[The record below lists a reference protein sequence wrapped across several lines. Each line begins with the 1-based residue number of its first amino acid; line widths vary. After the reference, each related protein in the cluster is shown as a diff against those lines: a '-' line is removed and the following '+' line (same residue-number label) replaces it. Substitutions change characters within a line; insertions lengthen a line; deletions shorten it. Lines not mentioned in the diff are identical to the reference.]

1 LVEQEEE
8 EEAASL
14 QLQGSVSHVSQGML
28 MPESR
33 ESRGL
38 GMVVVYAVLVLR
50 VLGLWLGGCCM
61 GMVFA
66 VMCGSRVHSRNCSRE
81 RRFGCGCLI
90 VLLVR
95 ECLREVGPPVGSGAV
110 RCSVVWSRV
119 LRLDLRLGF
128 LEGSTGRVSAGGCP
142 LTVVQDRARDCFM
155 TLTRCVSKTSSICP
169 VRKLR

>member
-38 GMVVVYAVLVLR
+38 GMVVYA
-50 VLGLWLGGCCM
+50 VLGLWLGCGM

-66 VMCGSRVHSRNCSRE
+66 VVCGSRVHSRNCSRE

-128 LEGSTGRVSAGGCP
+128 LEGSTGRVSAGSCP